1 MRSSRLLL
9 LFGSNTG
16 ETEASGKGPAAQI
29 TALIDNSLVFI
40 TRRRIAQDADKWP
53 LDVRT
58 SAVVV
63 IAIVALIFIDSLL
76 FLDAGA
82 RHRLDRAV
90 SLLAIDVFFI
100 ILVIVVKIFRELAVH
115 QPYRKRP
122 EPQPP

>member
-1 MRSSRLLL
+1 MRSSQLLL
-9 LFGSNTG
+9 LFGSSTG
-16 ETEASGKGPAAQI
+16 ETEANGERPAAQI
-29 TALIDNSLVFI
+29 TALIENSLVSI

-90 SLLAIDVFFI
+90 SLLAIDVFLV
-100 ILVIVVKIFRELAVH
+100 ILIIVVKIFRELAVH